1 MLHST
6 PTRELSLASD
16 MGRTICQPDTDLPG
30 EVRSHMAPL
39 PIPVLAAANMAAR
52 RRAKSVLKC
61 TTCAQGS
68 IPSRTASRLL
78 QSDWARRAAKAPR
91 FLPDPSA
98 RGHGRRQ
105 HLMASRRSSS
115 GRTSARS
122 RKPATG
128 SSRRSGS
135 RRRNNGGMKEQDAA

>member
-1 MLHST
+1 MLHPT
-6 PTRELSLASD
+6 PTRERSLASD
-16 MGRTICQPDTDLPG
+16 MGRTIWQPNTDLPDG
-30 EVRSHMAPL
+30 VHGHTVL
-39 PIPVLAAANMAAR
+39 LPVLAAANMAAR
-52 RRAKSVLKC
+52 RRVKSVLKC

-128 SSRRSGS
+128 SSRRSSS